1 MKKKFHVTDE
11 MYCQLVTLVIQSI
24 QYLPID
30 VSIELDTGDTDVFL
44 HLSSWVSIERHEC
57 PDVVLA
63 DINSMYV
70 RGYDFSVYPMGDDT
84 DELEN
89 DFDINKLVKEFIG
102 RQI

>member
-1 MKKKFHVTDE
+1 MKEKFHVTDE
-11 MYCQLVTLVIQSI
+11 MYRQLVTLVLDSI
-24 QYLPID
+24 QYIPID
-30 VSIELDTGDTDVFL
+30 VSVELDLGNADVFL

-63 DINSMYV
+63 YINSMYV
-70 RGYDFSVYPMGDDT
+70 REYDFSVYPKGDDT

>member
-11 MYCQLVTLVIQSI
+11 MYLQLVDLVMESI
-24 QYLPID
+24 RYLPID
-30 VSIELDTGDTDVFL
+30 VLVELDTGDADVFL
-44 HLSSWVSIERHEC
+44 HLSSWVNVERHEC

-63 DINSMYV
+63 YISFMHV
-70 RGYDFSVYPMGDDT
+70 REYDFSVYPKGNDT

-89 DFDINKLVKEFIG
+89 DFDIDKLVKEFIG